1 MASRPRV
8 FTIPSSAPF
17 LTVLIDA
24 LMNDKLS
31 LRFKPSGDPLALAD
45 VTIYLPTRRAV
56 RLLRETFLDI
66 VKGDAAILPR
76 LVSLN
81 DVDAD
86 EIMFAEAAADA
97 EPGALELP
105 DALQGLERQTLLA
118 QLILKWAARIT
129 PADKDQAPLVAGSPT
144 AAMALA
150 QDLARL
156 MDDMTMRQ
164 VDWSKLDGLVPDEL
178 DRYWQ
183 LTLDFLKL
191 VHGPWRDVL
200 AERNLIEPAA
210 RRDQLITAEAAR

>member
-1 MASRPRV
+1 MASHPRV
-8 FTIPSSAPF
+8 FTIPASAPF

-24 LMNDKLS
+24 LMNDKLG
-31 LRFKPSGDPLALAD
+31 LRFRPGGDPLALAD

-129 PADKDQAPLVAGSPT
+129 PSDKTQAPLVAGSPT
-144 AAMALA
+144 GRGSVTEPLV
-150 QDLARL
+150 DRL
-156 MDDMTMRQ
+156 TDIWD
-164 VDWSKLDGLVPDEL
+164 K
-178 DRYWQ
+178 DR
-183 LTLDFLKL
+183 D
-191 VHGPWRDVL
+191 
-200 AERNLIEPAA
+200 
-210 RRDQLITAEAAR
+210 